1 MPRSLCGA
9 RPIGQPPEEV
19 LANQVT
25 QTRGQDAGLPA
36 APCASRPGVTER
48 RQDRA
53 AAPAR
58 GWTTRSRGWHKLR
71 KNSAVSLG
79 NCWVRC
85 CIAYNGDR
93 HGGQSYR
100 CLSASLLAN
109 TIHSATTSA
118 VAAAAKANAH
128 RLIGFPRGSRACGKA
143 PRMSRPRGFLEAASS
158 QGWRLQNSHAQSCIN
173 HIVGQ
178 RQQANSAGLAITLQ
192 GG

>member
-1 MPRSLCGA
+1 MRRTSHWAAA
-9 RPIGQPPEEV
+9 RGGSGDP
-19 LANQVT
+19 NQVT

-58 GWTTRSRGWHKLR
+58 GWTPRSRGWHKLR

-85 CIAYNGDR
+85 CIACNGDR

-143 PRMSRPRGFLEAASS
+143 PRMSRPRAFWRQRVLKDGGSRTRTHSLASTTS
-158 QGWRLQNSHAQSCIN
+158 SDNDNRLT
-173 HIVGQ
+173 VRG
-178 RQQANSAGLAITLQ
+178 
-192 GG
+192 